1 VWACS
6 SVVEH
11 CVDIAGVASSIL
23 ATPTIFSHFAGFYCR
38 PSLVRLG
45 AETKV
50 GRGMA
55 TDDRWRLPFAAAVGP
70 GLLAS
75 LVIAAAAAFL
85 AEHYGGP
92 VMLFALLLGMA
103 MNFLSEVERCR
114 PGIEFAARTILRLG
128 VALLGFRITLMEI
141 AALGWQPVALVIAL
155 VALTILGSI
164 WMAKR
169 MGYSGLFGLLT
180 GGATAICG
188 ASAAAAISAALPA
201 DRDKERNTLF
211 AIIGVSTLST
221 IVMVLYPIAIELI
234 GLDDSRAGLFIGAT
248 VHDVAQVVGAGY
260 AISPEAGD
268 TATVVK
274 LMRVAMLLPVIVATT
289 LLLRS
294 QSAPGKRPA
303 LLPWFLALFL
313 ALAAANSLLAVPPL
327 LQEGGSTASRWC
339 LVTAIAA
346 LGLKT
351 RFREMAEL
359 GWKPVLLM
367 VAETLLIAALAM
379 VALMLGWI

>member
-1 VWACS
+1 
-6 SVVEH
+6 
-11 CVDIAGVASSIL
+11 
-23 ATPTIFSHFAGFYCR
+23 
-38 PSLVRLG
+38 
-45 AETKV
+45 
-50 GRGMA
+50 MA
-55 TDDRWRLPFAAAVGP
+55 TAERWRLPALTQLGP

-75 LVIAAAAAFL
+75 LVIAAAATFL
-85 AEHYGGP
+85 ANHYGGP

-103 MNFLSEVERCR
+103 LNFLSENQRCR
-114 PGIEFAARTILRLG
+114 PGIEFAARTVLRLG

-141 AALGWQPVALVIAL
+141 AALGWRPVAVVAAL

-164 WMAKR
+164 WLARR
-169 MGYSGLFGLLT
+169 MGYDGLFGLLT

-188 ASAAAAISAALPA
+188 ASAAAAISASLPA
-201 DRDKERNTLF
+201 DPNKERNTLF
-211 AIIGVSTLST
+211 TIIGVSTLST
-221 IVMVLYPIAIELI
+221 IVMVLYPIAL
-234 GLDDSRAGLFIGAT
+234 GLAGIDDVRSGLFIGAT

-260 AISPEAGD
+260 AISPQAGD

-294 QSAPGKRPA
+294 KVAAEKRPP

-313 ALAAANSLLAVPPL
+313 ALAAANSLFALPQA
-327 LQEGGSTASRWC
+327 LQEAGSSASRWF

-351 RFREMAEL
+351 RLRDMAEL

-367 VAETLLIAALAM
+367 VAETLLIAGLALAAM
-379 VALMLGWI
+379 MLGWI